1 MEDYLQLQS
10 SDKSMRRCLTPWN
23 GRWRDSGK
31 ESGMGEICVCVG
43 GGVQVP
49 ENSILIAI
57 ENLN

>member
-1 MEDYLQLQS
+1 MPYSMEWKMEGFRQGI
-10 SDKSMRRCLTPWN
+10 RN
-23 GRWRDSGK
+23 GRDLG
-31 ESGMGEICVCVG
+31 VCVG